1 MATETISPNPASS
14 VVTKATESVRRP
26 PASPEVTLIQPTQ
39 SISASG
45 ASEQAANESQNIEA
59 EVTKAIGQIQIM
71 MDLRN
76 RSVSFTRDQE
86 TGADIIKVI
95 DDNTGDTIR
104 QMPSEELLTFMKN
117 LTRMLGTFLDEKAQE
132 ILNLY
137 LKTVL
142 LSN

>member
-39 SISASG
+39 SVSASG
-45 ASEQAANESQNIEA
+45 ESEQAANESQNIET
-59 EVTKAIGQIQIM
+59 EVTKAISQIQIM

-86 TGADIIKVI
+86 TGTDIIKVI

-117 LTRMLGTFLDEKAQE
+117 LTRMLGTFLDEKA
-132 ILNLY
+132 
-137 LKTVL
+137 
-142 LSN
+142 

>member
-45 ASEQAANESQNIEA
+45 ESKQAANESQNIET
-59 EVTKAIGQIQIM
+59 EVTKAISQIQIM

-86 TGADIIKVI
+86 TGTDIIKVI

-117 LTRMLGTFLDEKAQE
+117 LTRMLGTFLDEKA
-132 ILNLY
+132 
-137 LKTVL
+137 
-142 LSN
+142 

>member
-1 MATETISPNPASS
+1 MATETIPTNPASS

-45 ASEQAANESQNIEA
+45 ESKQAANESQNIET
-59 EVTKAIGQIQIM
+59 EVTKAISQIQIM

-86 TGADIIKVI
+86 TGTDIIKVI

-117 LTRMLGTFLDEKAQE
+117 LTRMLGTFLDEKA
-132 ILNLY
+132 
-137 LKTVL
+137 
-142 LSN
+142 

>member
-1 MATETISPNPASS
+1 MATETISLNPASS

-45 ASEQAANESQNIEA
+45 ESEQAANESQNIET
-59 EVTKAIGQIQIM
+59 EVTKAISQIQIM

-86 TGADIIKVI
+86 TGTDIIKVI

-117 LTRMLGTFLDEKAQE
+117 LTRMLGTFLDEKA
-132 ILNLY
+132 
-137 LKTVL
+137 
-142 LSN
+142 

>member
-1 MATETISPNPASS
+1 MATETISPTPASS

-39 SISASG
+39 SVSASG
-45 ASEQAANESQNIEA
+45 ESEQAANESQNIET
-59 EVTKAIGQIQIM
+59 EVTKAISQIQIM

-86 TGADIIKVI
+86 TGTDIIKVI

-104 QMPSEELLTFMKN
+104 QMPSEELLIFMKN
-117 LTRMLGTFLDEKAQE
+117 LTRMLGTFLDEKA
-132 ILNLY
+132 
-137 LKTVL
+137 
-142 LSN
+142 

>member
-1 MATETISPNPASS
+1 MATETIPTNPASS

-45 ASEQAANESQNIEA
+45 ASEQAANESQNIET

-86 TGADIIKVI
+86 TGTDIIKVI

-117 LTRMLGTFLDEKAQE
+117 LTRMLGTFLDEKA
-132 ILNLY
+132 
-137 LKTVL
+137 
-142 LSN
+142 

>member
-45 ASEQAANESQNIEA
+45 ESEQAANESQNIET
-59 EVTKAIGQIQIM
+59 EVTKAISQIQIM

-86 TGADIIKVI
+86 TGTDIIKVI

-117 LTRMLGTFLDEKAQE
+117 LTRMLGTFLDEKA
-132 ILNLY
+132 
-137 LKTVL
+137 
-142 LSN
+142 

>member
-1 MATETISPNPASS
+1 MATETIPTNPASS

-26 PASPEVTLIQPTQ
+26 PASPEATLIQPTQ

-45 ASEQAANESQNIEA
+45 QSERAVNESLNIET
-59 EVTKAIGQIQIM
+59 EVTKAISQIQIM

-86 TGADIIKVI
+86 TGTDIIKII

-104 QMPSEELLTFMKN
+104 QLPSEELLTFMKN
-117 LTRMLGTFLDEKAQE
+117 LTRMLGTFLDEKA
-132 ILNLY
+132 
-137 LKTVL
+137 
-142 LSN
+142 

>member
-45 ASEQAANESQNIEA
+45 ASEQAANESQNIAA

-117 LTRMLGTFLDEKAQE
+117 LTRMLGTFLDEKA
-132 ILNLY
+132 
-137 LKTVL
+137 
-142 LSN
+142 

>member
-1 MATETISPNPASS
+1 MATETILTNPASS

-45 ASEQAANESQNIEA
+45 ESKQAANESQNIET
-59 EVTKAIGQIQIM
+59 EVTKAISQIQIM

-86 TGADIIKVI
+86 TGTDIIKVI

-104 QMPSEELLTFMKN
+104 QLPSEELLTFMKN
-117 LTRMLGTFLDEKAQE
+117 LTRMLGTFLDEKA
-132 ILNLY
+132 
-137 LKTVL
+137 
-142 LSN
+142 

>member
-1 MATETISPNPASS
+1 MATETILTNPASS

-45 ASEQAANESQNIEA
+45 ESKQAANESQNIET
-59 EVTKAIGQIQIM
+59 EVTKAISQIQIM

-86 TGADIIKVI
+86 TGTDIIKII

-117 LTRMLGTFLDEKAQE
+117 LTRMLGTFLDEKA
-132 ILNLY
+132 
-137 LKTVL
+137 
-142 LSN
+142 